1 MEGQDMQPALTSF
14 AVVSCLDAALNHMD
28 MAVFV
33 VDAGLRLLHAN
44 AAALELLQR
53 DTALRLQGD
62 KLFQDAAS
70 GERSL
75 AQTVCAVLGAP
86 HEASTSHALSV
97 QRRDRPPLLLTVVPF
112 APPADPAALPACAIV
127 MASDP
132 DHHRLSPQL
141 LMELFSL
148 TPAEAGVAQA
158 LARGEALE
166 DIAAALDISL
176 HTVKT
181 HLQKL
186 FRKTGTRRQGE
197 LVSVLHG
204 VPAAAV
210 RSIV

>member
-1 MEGQDMQPALTSF
+1 MQLALTSY
-14 AVVSCLDAALNHMD
+14 AVASCLDAALDHMD
-28 MAVFV
+28 IAVFV
-33 VDAGLRLLHAN
+33 VDAELRLLHTN
-44 AAALELLQR
+44 AAARELLQR
-53 DTALRLQGD
+53 DTALRLHGD
-62 KLFQDAAS
+62 KLLQDAA
-70 GERSL
+70 GGDKSL
-75 AQTVCAVLGAP
+75 GQTVAAVLAAPGAT
-86 HEASTSHALSV
+86 AHALSLP
-97 QRRDRPPLLLTVVPF
+97 RPDRQPLLLTVVPF
-112 APPADPAALPACAIV
+112 APATCPAELPACAIV

-132 DHHRLSPQL
+132 DHYRLSPL
-141 LMELFSL
+141 LLIELFGL

-158 LARGEALE
+158 LARGAALE
-166 DIAAALDISL
+166 DIAAALEISL